1 MTATVTAALWM
12 LGTITSFSVMAVA
25 GREVSH
31 ALDTFEIM
39 MYRSLV
45 GVVIVVALASA
56 TGSFGQV
63 QTARLGTH

>member
-12 LGTITSFSVMAVA
+12 TGTIASFSVMAVA

-39 MYRSLV
+39 MYRSLI
-45 GVVIVVALASA
+45 GIIIVLTVAGAAGTQIGRAS
-56 TGSFGQV
+56 GRERV
-63 QTARLGTH
+63 